1 MDFTHF
7 YDVLRDNI
15 NSYRGEYE
23 RIVDYAPDLFRLLAD
38 VLRSDELGS
47 GERLRISA
55 AMGYLVAPYD
65 VIPEE
70 IYGPHGYID
79 DVYLCAV
86 VVEEIA
92 SKHGYGFLED
102 YWAGDEDLEYV
113 IEECLERASEILGE
127 KTEEILS
134 YAGLR

>member
-7 YDVLRDNI
+7 YDVLRENI

-47 GERLRISA
+47 DERLRISA

-86 VVEEIA
+86 VVDELA
-92 SKHGYGFLED
+92 SRHGYGFLEE

-113 IEECLERASEILGE
+113 IEECMERASEILGE

>member
-1 MDFTHF
+1 MDFRHF
-7 YDVLRDNI
+7 YDVLRENI

-23 RIVDYAPDLFRLLAD
+23 SIVDYAPDLFRLLAD
-38 VLRSDELGS
+38 VLGGDEIRA
-47 GERLRISA
+47 GERLKVCA

-86 VVEEIA
+86 VVDELAGRLGYSYLEE
-92 SKHGYGFLED
+92 
-102 YWAGDEDLEYV
+102 YWMGDEDLESV
-113 IEECLERASEILGE
+113 IRECISRASEILGE
-127 KTEEILS
+127 QTSEVLS
-134 YAGLR
+134 YAGLG

>member
-38 VLRSDELGS
+38 VLRSDELLGE
-47 GERLRISA
+47 ERLRISA

-86 VVEEIA
+86 VVDELA
-92 SKHGYGFLED
+92 SRHGYAFLEEH
-102 YWAGDEDLEYV
+102 WAGDEELESV

-127 KTEEILS
+127 KRGEILS
-134 YAGLR
+134 YAGFR

>member
-7 YDVLRDNI
+7 YDVLRENI

-55 AMGYLVAPYD
+55 AMGYLGHPTM
-65 VIPEE
+65 IPEE
-70 IYGPHGYID
+70 IYGPHGYMTTCTS
-79 DVYLCAV
+79 VLW
-86 VVEEIA
+86 
-92 SKHGYGFLED
+92 F
-102 YWAGDEDLEYV
+102 
-113 IEECLERASEILGE
+113 
-127 KTEEILS
+127 
-134 YAGLR
+134 